1 MPTTT
6 IPNHH
11 MQMANKWRAKKDCG
25 FQGYGSFSGRGC
37 VCWISLVLLLI
48 LVPDFIVALK
58 DVSVM
63 IPQAVKRGSNALFT
77 CNYDMEND
85 TLYSVKWYKGKRE
98 FYRYTPKENPA
109 MKVFAMT
116 SGLNV
121 ERNLSNQ
128 SHVVL
133 QSVPLNISGKF
144 TCEISVEAPTFQTA
158 MVSGEMEVVELPEEH
173 TVVTGIQARYRIGDL
188 VDGNCSIKYSK
199 PAANLTWTINGIVVP
214 PHHIKT
220 YQTER
225 RENSTLESVTSAI
238 HFMVTNQHF
247 LKSQMRLKCTA
258 NIFDIFKEEM
268 ESVIEEDR
276 PRIMASGRSYDIN
289 NYPLEEHT
297 NGERGG
303 FEDHNESYLTYYS
316 ADNAASGAST
326 AAQEI
331 FWQFWPLKLAK
342 PPINR
347 QLAGAWHWICG
358 GGGAAA
364 LLLMPLLLGPL
375 THQIIN
381 CQYTKPA
388 TGKVQQQQQ
397 QQQQHRSS
405 NIDVTASKAATSA
418 SSVKCFYNCQMA
430 TAMPTQSRDG
440 DDDGDA
446 NIGSTTATATATA
459 DVADVA
465 AVAGGVAA
473 GATASASCSI
483 KRLSATLVGGGE
495 GVRGVASWPDQ
506 RLLMTRRREKR
517 QKCQKKSQA
526 MDAMMQSRCSAC

>member
-1 MPTTT
+1 M
-6 IPNHH
+6 
-11 MQMANKWRAKKDCG
+11 
-25 FQGYGSFSGRGC
+25 
-37 VCWISLVLLLI
+37 
-48 LVPDFIVALK
+48 
-58 DVSVM
+58 
-63 IPQAVKRGSNALFT
+63 
-77 CNYDMEND
+77 
-85 TLYSVKWYKGKRE
+85 
-98 FYRYTPKENPA
+98 
-109 MKVFAMT
+109 
-116 SGLNV
+116 
-121 ERNLSNQ
+121 
-128 SHVVL
+128 
-133 QSVPLNISGKF
+133 
-144 TCEISVEAPTFQTA
+144 
-158 MVSGEMEVVELPEEH
+158 
-173 TVVTGIQARYRIGDL
+173 
-188 VDGNCSIKYSK
+188 
-199 PAANLTWTINGIVVP
+199 VP

-268 ESVIEEDR
+268 ENIIEEDR

-303 FEDHNESYLTYYS
+303 YEDHNESYLTYYS

-326 AAQEI
+326 AAPEI
-331 FWQFWPLKLAK
+331 FWQFWPSQLAK

-347 QLAGAWHWICG
+347 QLAGAWHWLCG

-364 LLLMPLLLGPL
+364 LLLVPLLLGPL

-405 NIDVTASKAATSA
+405 NIDVTRSKAAASA
-418 SSVKCFYNCQMA
+418 SAPSVKCFYNCQMA
-430 TAMPTQSRDG
+430 TAVPTQSRDG

-446 NIGSTTATATATA
+446 NIGSTTAVATATA

-465 AVAGGVAA
+465 GGVA
-473 GATASASCSI
+473 ASASCSI
-483 KRLSATLVGGGE
+483 KRLSATLVDGQGAG
-495 GVRGVASWPDQ
+495 GVASWPDQ
-506 RLLMTRRREKR
+506 RLLMTRRRQKR

-526 MDAMMQSRCSAC
+526 MDAMMQSPCCAC